1 MPKSR
6 NVSLLFPLA
15 GLNRKGSY
23 RQTPPFSCTEAL
35 NVRPVATI
43 SGRERGGSR
52 PGLLQ
57 SHLDDLGSSIQ
68 TLKPMT
74 LALGDG
80 YAIFSDTFSGTEL
93 DSAWAQASWA
103 DAVPNILTSALASI
117 DTSVTEGSIVRDALP
132 IDSSESYTVEIFITP
147 HDGAHHGKYR
157 IFLRMDDATPD
168 IEDEGVQ
175 VELVLE
181 GSTGTYSGTLKS
193 LTGGVTT
200 SYDLASDTLSAAR
213 PGWLTVTVSG
223 DTVTGYW
230 NGVTLKA
237 QVVPTSHT
245 GLRVG
250 FGMLATV
257 AGGVCL
263 TNVFRSQYYSTG
275 TYSVLRTKL
284 IAASGGDLYQEST
297 YGRMTVVTSDLTVR
311 DDVPITV
318 AQNGQVLYVADYG
331 DLRDTG
337 TDGNLSGGV
346 LDDTGAQDWSTL
358 GIDTDSDV
366 CVISN
371 VGGSTVAGT
380 YKISSVH
387 ATNGVTLTSDPGDGT
402 CSYRIERGP
411 KTYTPSTDIIAIM
424 SASTGQVPTGNPL
437 ICNYLDRIVL
447 AGAEIAPH
455 VWYMSRVSTP
465 LDWDYSQED
474 SQRAVAGGT
483 SGDEVGTPGEAITA
497 LIPHSDDYL
506 IIACRDSIWRMRGDP
521 AYAGCSLD
529 ALSRKIGIIRENA
542 WCLGSAGELIFLS
555 LDGLYA
561 LHPDGNSKPIPLSRE
576 VLPIEFKNINPDTT
590 NALLEYDVNDNGV
603 HVYLISDASNERYH
617 WWFDW
622 QRKTFW
628 PVALDPDHEPTA
640 TCSLEATVIEDSGV
654 ILGGRD
660 GIMRRFSELAESDCG
675 TAFTNYVLI
684 GPVALNADSYIGRVI
699 SMDAVIAIGSGDV
712 SWSVRAASTFEGS
725 IAASSS
731 DSGTWVAGLNATEH
745 PACVGQAFCL
755 RIDGANSRRW
765 GLELVTATVAGAG
778 QRRLA

>member
-1 MPKSR
+1 MMPKSR
-6 NVSLLFPLA
+6 NLGILFPLA
-15 GLNRKGSY
+15 GLNRRGSY
-23 RQTPPFSCTEAL
+23 RQQAPYSTSECL

-52 PGLLQ
+52 PGLVN
-57 SHLDDLGSSIQ
+57 SHLDDLGSWVQ
-68 TLKPMT
+68 MLEPMT

-103 DAVPNILTSALASI
+103 DAVPSILVSALASI
-117 DTSVTEGSIVRDALP
+117 DTTVTEGSIVRDALP
-132 IDSSESYTVEIFITP
+132 IDSSEAYAAEIFISP
-147 HDGAHHGKYR
+147 YDGAHHGKYR

-223 DTVTGYW
+223 DTVTVYW
-230 NGVTLKA
+230 NGVTLKT

-257 AGGVCL
+257 ASGVCL
-263 TNVFRSQYYSTG
+263 TNVFRCQYYSTG
-275 TYSVLRTKL
+275 AYNVLRTKL
-284 IAASGGDLYQEST
+284 IAAAGGDLYQEST

-311 DDVPITV
+311 DDVPVTA

-371 VGGSTVAGT
+371 IGGATVAGT

-387 ATNGVTLTSDPGDGT
+387 ATNGITLTSDPGDGT
-402 CSYRIERGP
+402 CSYRIERAP
-411 KTYTPSTDIIAIM
+411 KTYTPSTDTIAIM
-424 SASTGQVPTGNPL
+424 TASAGQVPTGNPL

-455 VWYMSRVSTP
+455 VWYMSRKSVP
-465 LDWDYSQED
+465 LDWDYSQDD
-474 SQRAVAGGT
+474 SEAAVAGTASEQGLP
-483 SGDEVGTPGEAITA
+483 GDPITA

-506 IIACRDSIWRMRGDP
+506 ILGCRDSIWRMRGDP
-521 AYAGCSLD
+521 TYGGSLD
-529 ALSRKIGIIRENA
+529 VLSRNIGIIGENS
-542 WCLGSAGELIFLS
+542 WCLGPSGELVFLS
-555 LDGLYA
+555 SDGLYA
-561 LHPDGNSKPIPLSRE
+561 LPPDGNSKPIPLSRE
-576 VLPIEFKNINPDTT
+576 VLPIEFHNINPDIV
-590 NALLEYDVNDNGV
+590 NASLEYDVVENGV
-603 HVYLISDASNERYH
+603 HIYLTSDASNERRH

-640 TCSLEATVIEDSGV
+640 TCSLQATVIEDSGV

-660 GIMRRFSELAESDCG
+660 GILRRFSELAESDCG
-675 TAFTNYVLI
+675 TAFVNYVLI
-684 GPVALNADSYIGRVI
+684 GPVALNADNFIGRV
-699 SMDAVIAIGSGDV
+699 MTLDAVIAIGSGDV
-712 SWSVRAASTFEGS
+712 SWSVQAADTFEGS
-725 IAASSS
+725 IAADSS
-731 DSGTWVAGLNATEH
+731 DSGTWTEGLNATEF
-745 PACVGQAFCL
+745 PACVGQAMCL

-765 GLELVTATVAGAG
+765 GLEVITANVTAAGR
-778 QRRLA
+778 RRLV